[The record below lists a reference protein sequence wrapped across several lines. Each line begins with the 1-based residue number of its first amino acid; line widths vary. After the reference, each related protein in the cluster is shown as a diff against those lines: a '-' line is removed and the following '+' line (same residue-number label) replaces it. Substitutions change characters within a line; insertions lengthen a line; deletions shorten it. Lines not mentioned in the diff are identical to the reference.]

1 VSAADRGEIPAND
14 LEMAAP
20 CVWACDGADLPDAAG
35 ALAGAVWC
43 SPSNSML
50 VLASCTAVA
59 GIGVGTCG
67 HQTGFPV
74 CMQHAFSWQ
83 LTVLM
88 AMCRDLL
95 DSWFQST
102 MAPAFNGMSQP
113 NKYSTG
119 GTLPGGASLELQ
131 SPALPGTGGSC
142 GTDSRA
148 VQALQHVG
156 GMQLP
161 EHGAAAAG
169 GVQYPVKA
177 EPADAEEPAMGA
189 AAGAWGKSFKVPPLD
204 LRDGAKRPR
213 TSGARP
219 TLHCVFI
226 KQCPDSSKP
235 GFMS

>member
-1 VSAADRGEIPAND
+1 
-14 LEMAAP
+14 
-20 CVWACDGADLPDAAG
+20 
-35 ALAGAVWC
+35 
-43 SPSNSML
+43 ML

-59 GIGVGTCG
+59 GIGAGTCG

-74 CMQHAFSWQ
+74 CMQHAFSCQ
-83 LTVLM
+83 LTVFM
-88 AMCRDLL
+88 ALCRDLL

-148 VQALQHVG
+148 VQALQQVG
-156 GMQLP
+156 GVQLP

-169 GVQYPVKA
+169 GVQYPVKV

-219 TLHCVFI
+219 TLQCFFI
-226 KQCPDSSKP
+226 KQCPDSSNP
-235 GFMS
+235 RLCCDPVLLTLCFHILVGASNGISCRAGTAVAPQPSRLPCLTVALVLLF